1 MKKQRK
7 SKHIPTTN
15 NPSDYNRLL
24 FRLFSLQASRLD
36 KLGRYHKRRLKKTLK
51 LMKAE
56 HFAGTLYLSGFPCS
70 TCSHQRFEFRCPR
83 FPSCKHKKKKMFGVR
98 LRCCLRFVFLSL
110 RQTEQTEKRAGVRMT
125 HSFRK
130 AVMSV
135 NMSHNGDLFTDTLPN
150 QKETH
155 RWYLSALPCI
165 TSQRCLFLMGIRSTE
180 RVWLMCVLFN

>member
-1 MKKQRK
+1 M
-7 SKHIPTTN
+7 
-15 NPSDYNRLL
+15 
-24 FRLFSLQASRLD
+24 AAE
-36 KLGRYHKRRLKKTLK
+36 KTLK

-56 HFAGTLYLSGFPCS
+56 HFAGTLYLYTIQHSGFHAVHVQTKDLNLGS
-70 TCSHQRFEFRCPR
+70 LA
-83 FPSCKHKKKKMFGVR
+83 FPHASIKKKKKLSVR
-98 LRCCLRFVFLSL
+98 LRRCLRFVFLSL
-110 RQTEQTEKRAGVRMT
+110 RQTEQTEKQAGVRMT

-155 RWYLSALPCI
+155 RWYLSALSCI

-180 RVWLMCVLFN
+180 RVWLVRVHFS